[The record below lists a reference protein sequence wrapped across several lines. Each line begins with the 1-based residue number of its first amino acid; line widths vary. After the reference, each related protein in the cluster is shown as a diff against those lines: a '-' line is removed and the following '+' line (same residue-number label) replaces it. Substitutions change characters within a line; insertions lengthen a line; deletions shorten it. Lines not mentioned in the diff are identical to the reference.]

1 MTSERQN
8 CGTKKEAA
16 VAMQQ
21 HVKHVSM
28 VTNKHT
34 TAGSQRSELFVSE
47 CRVAYLDAA
56 TK

>member
-8 CGTKKEAA
+8 NGTKKEVA

-28 VTNKHT
+28 VTNKHAT
-34 TAGSQRSELFVSE
+34 TGSQRSELAVSE
-47 CRVAYLDAA
+47 SQVA
-56 TK
+56 